1 MLDFTAI
8 DFETANKYANSA
20 CSLAA
25 VTMHDDI
32 CTDEAYTLIKPPFM
46 EEIPGIH
53 AGVKDTAGRAGEG
66 AEVRGRKTFED
77 WKTVKP
83 AFGCGN
89 QPF

>member
-46 EEIPGIH
+46 VCGKKFDHALQEELLWLTMRYLIH
-53 AGVKDTAGRAGEG
+53 EFCAV
-66 AEVRGRKTFED
+66 F
-77 WKTVKP
+77 
-83 AFGCGN
+83 
-89 QPF
+89 

>member
-46 EEIPGIH
+46 
-53 AGVKDTAGRAGEG
+53 V
-66 AEVRGRKTFED
+66 
-77 WKTVKP
+77 
-83 AFGCGN
+83 FGCVKS
-89 QPF
+89 FV

>member
-1 MLDFTAI
+1 
-8 DFETANKYANSA
+8 
-20 CSLAA
+20 
-25 VTMHDDI
+25 
-32 CTDEAYTLIKPPFM
+32 M

-77 WKTVKP
+77 LKTVKP